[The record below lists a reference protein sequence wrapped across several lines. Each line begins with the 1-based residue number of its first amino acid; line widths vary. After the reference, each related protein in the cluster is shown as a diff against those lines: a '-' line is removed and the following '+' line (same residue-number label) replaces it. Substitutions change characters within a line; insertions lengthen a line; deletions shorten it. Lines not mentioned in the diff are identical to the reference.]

1 MNTLKA
7 FDQYKMVIM
16 TLDDLVFNL
25 NQLRYDFLQL
35 LYPKTYSIITYQE
48 YTRHLGTIDSMY
60 SFMEDSIK
68 NSINERI
75 EHALY
80 NTKNLHNITLKESA
94 DALLNYIK
102 SKGIKVILLTTHDQ
116 IKVKQL
122 LAYRHLLEDVDQVI
136 SLSETCGKEP
146 SIKLFHALSDFY
158 HIDLQDTLLITSLT
172 SLLSCVEYSTINSLF
187 VPDNKNSYFDPK
199 LSVSSMN
206 TLFDVLQYALFGK
219 YTSTD
224 MYKEFLGYDENMNET
239 QRRNRYSYL
248 KMKYENNP
256 EILPIVDEIFLSND
270 SLSSDKT
277 QAFQNIFKNVDQ
289 HFEELEKQEPQE
301 EFPTFQELTK
311 ENQEEPIIEEEIPE
325 IIEEK
330 QEEPVQEEIIVEPT
344 LEKTNENEEPILF
357 DTTSEFTLDHLE
369 QTKELEKIDE
379 PVTIQ
384 SDKQISEIFD
394 AIEDSKPKYETNIDL
409 EEPIEPQKEKKSLFF
424 LEVLLS
430 AILNFLVS
438 MIVIAVGALIY
449 LCLYDVVKP
458 YWFLKTVF
466 DMIFMGYVRI
476 CIYIYQFLVPYLPL
490 TLLKQ
495 VSTSFIVFCIMILI
509 CFIIICIYQ
518 IIHYFINKNDPWN

>member
-1 MNTLKA
+1 MNNLKA

-35 LYPKTYSIITYQE
+35 LYPKTYSVITYQE

-60 SFMEDSIK
+60 SFMEESIK

-75 EHALY
+75 EGALY
-80 NTKNLHNITLKESA
+80 NAKNLHNITLKESA
-94 DALLNYIK
+94 DALVSYIK
-102 SKGIKVILLTTHDQ
+102 SKGIKVILLTTHEQ
-116 IKVKQL
+116 IKAKQL

-136 SLSETCGKEP
+136 SISETCGKEP
-146 SIKLFHALSDFY
+146 TIKLFHALKDLY
-158 HIDLQDTLLITSLT
+158 HIELEETLFITSLF
-172 SLLSCVEYSTINSLF
+172 SLLSCVEYSSISTLF
-187 VPDNKNSYFDPK
+187 VPDNKNSFFDPK
-199 LSVSSMN
+199 LSVTTMN

-224 MYKEFLGYDENMNET
+224 LYKEFLGYDENMNET

-277 QAFQNIFKNVDQ
+277 QAFQNIFKNVDH

-301 EFPTFQELTK
+301 EFLTFQELTK
-311 ENQEEPIIEEEIPE
+311 ESQEEPIIEEEIPE
-325 IIEEK
+325 SIEEK
-330 QEEPVQEEIIVEPT
+330 QEEPVQEEVVEPT
-344 LEKTNENEEPILF
+344 LEKTNENAEPILF

-384 SDKQISEIFD
+384 SNKQIGEIFD
-394 AIEDSKPKYETNIDL
+394 AIEDSKPEYETDIDI
-409 EEPIEPQKEKKSLFF
+409 EESIEPQKEKKSLFF

-430 AILNFLVS
+430 AILNFMVS
-438 MIVIAVGALIY
+438 MIVIAAGALIY
-449 LCLYDVVKP
+449 LCLYEVVKP

-466 DMIFMGYVRI
+466 DIIFMGYVRI
-476 CIYIYQFLVPYLPL
+476 CMYIYQFLVPHLPL

-495 VSTSFIVFCIMILI
+495 VSTSFIVFCIMILV

-518 IIHYFINKNDPWN
+518 IIRYFINKNDPWN